1 MAEQSGSDME
11 DRVDRQPQAS
21 SGNGA
26 GKPRPQVAATKT
38 AIRPRDAR
46 QLRLGQSFAQVVA
59 VLMRDR
65 NFSQMRLADLEWLV
79 LPPVMSGQFRLAQ
92 MPALPGGAA
101 GTSPGTT
108 PATTQPSAK
117 GKDGGVLMPVAVA
130 LWARVSAA
138 IDKQLSEDLD
148 KTVRLG
154 AGDWASGDNLWL
166 MAVGGDRRV
175 LPKFIDQL
183 IKTDLKG
190 QRVKMRVRGPGNTV
204 VVRTLGQSASA

>member
-1 MAEQSGSDME
+1 ME

-26 GKPRPQVAATKT
+26 GEPRLQVAATRT

-92 MPALPGGAA
+92 IPAPPASGQAVAQGGD
-101 GTSPGTT
+101 
-108 PATTQPSAK
+108 K
-117 GKDGGVLMPVAVA
+117 GKDGGVLVPVAVA
-130 LWARVSAA
+130 LWARVSAS
-138 IDKQLSEDLD
+138 IDKQLSENLD

-154 AGDWASGDNLWL
+154 AGDWASGDNVWL

-183 IKTDLKG
+183 VKTDLEG
-190 QRVKMRVRGPGNTV
+190 QCVKLRVRGPGNTV
-204 VVRTLGQSASA
+204 VVRTLGHRTGQSASA

>member
-1 MAEQSGSDME
+1 
-11 DRVDRQPQAS
+11 VNRQPQAS
-21 SGNGA
+21 GGNGA

-92 MPALPGGAA
+92 MPAPPGRAPGAA
-101 GTSPGTT
+101 Q
-108 PATTQPSAK
+108 ASAK
-117 GKDGGVLMPVAVA
+117 GKDGGVLVPVAVA
-130 LWARVSAA
+130 LWASVSAS
-138 IDKQLSEDLD
+138 IDKQLSENLD
-148 KTVRLG
+148 KVVRLG
-154 AGDWASGDNLWL
+154 SGDWASGDNLWL

-183 IKTDLKG
+183 VKTELKG

-204 VVRTLGQSASA
+204 VVKTLGQSASK